1 MIIVFLYCIR
11 WAPSTNLFN
20 FGREQSCIIAII
32 WKNALLGVI
41 LLSEQPTTRGGL
53 LGKKLYTHYRK
64 WTMRVYKVL
73 SPTVV
78 IGTFLCHEYF
88 GLWFLL
94 YSTLADQT
102 PNWFSLT
109 IPPFS
114 LWFGT
119 WPSLLNH
126 TVFGTWC
133 LNPWVKLGVF
143 GAPIVKETLAKPR
156 NSWAFSE
163 KFTLCQNFL
172 HWLGVLDI
180 WTLLST
186 V

>member
-1 MIIVFLYCIR
+1 MHNSHNMKKCTALCNIIDWASYDYGRTSGKETLY
-11 WAPSTNLFN
+11 SL
-20 FGREQSCIIAII
+20 Q
-32 WKNALLGVI
+32 KVDNARKKSVI
-41 LLSEQPTTRGGL
+41 S
-53 LGKKLYTHYRK
+53 YRSH
-64 WTMRVYKVL
+64 WYV
-73 SPTVV
+73 
-78 IGTFLCHEYF
+78 LCHEYF

-94 YSTLADQT
+94 VSTLADQT

-114 LWFGT
+114 LWCGT

-143 GAPIVKETLAKPR
+143 GAPIVKETLAKPG

-163 KFTLCQNFL
+163 KLTLCQNFL
-172 HWLGVLDI
+172 QWLGVLDI